1 MHSIPWRRSKFMAK
15 KKKHKPKKK
24 QKKNARARR
33 RFVESRGPPK
43 EQERKK
49 ERKGRKFFFCF
60 FLFFLWEKRW
70 RRWRWTAAIDHR
82 RVGAPVPHSRRGH
95 CFCYRV
101 FLFFILFC
109 LLLLLLLLLLWFPFV
124 PFCLFF
130 FTWVDLDA
138 VVVCVVVCRVLLVL
152 PSFFFVLNILFYLS
166 DLVFTWSFI
175 LVSRPCLPSFFFGF
189 RPFFFLNRV
198 SSARLCSCEIVFL
211 YRVWFLFSFAQRS
224 KYGNISRWFA

>member
-43 EQERKK
+43 EQVRKK

-60 FLFFLWEKRW
+60 FVFFMGKTVAQVTLNGRHRSSP
-70 RRWRWTAAIDHR
+70 RRRSCSALAT
-82 RVGAPVPHSRRGH
+82 GP
-95 CFCYRV
+95 
-101 FLFFILFC
+101 
-109 LLLLLLLLLLWFPFV
+109 LLLLPSFLVLHL
-124 PFCLFF
+124 
-130 FTWVDLDA
+130 
-138 VVVCVVVCRVLLVL
+138 VLLVVVVVVVVVVVSVCSFLFVFFYLGWLGCRRRLCRCL
-152 PSFFFVLNILFYLS
+152 PCPPRVTEFFFCSQYFVLPVRPRVYLVVHFGFPALFAE
-166 DLVFTWSFI
+166 
-175 LVSRPCLPSFFFGF
+175 FFFGF